1 MVSSSSSSTPDADGG
16 GGTPAATTDD
26 SAIVG
31 SPSTGGV
38 AVAGLGSSDAMTDD
52 PFTHQQPQMQQHE
65 QKMQHAQQHQQM
77 QQHPP
82 PASFQWDRSPPAAS
96 SQWNQ
101 PPQQQ
106 QQQIPQQPP
115 PGQLQ
120 RPQQQQQQQQQQAP
134 EGRGHPLERQ
144 GWGGG
149 GAAPP
154 GWEQQQQQQ
163 PQGPSRAAV
172 IDGPHGLV
180 EVKPKKI
187 EFLEGPPRADDARDY
202 RSSLLQKSKSLPSQR
217 SALSAASSS
226 SSVRFATSSNIMNME
241 VVEAK
246 QKSTG
251 LSTRSTGLS
260 TRSDSSYV
268 SDPDFRDSP
277 AVNLRVFQILP
288 AGHSTRS
295 LASGKFAPYRG
306 DPYQGLADALSPDE
320 TDQKS
325 YWVHVEADEGNREAL
340 DEWID
345 RLNLGSYISDQMKR
359 PADEWMSQVLCTKS
373 TALVMIR
380 IVQLT
385 DEKGKFVFDE
395 VEYLTAIVTERMLL
409 TYDVTNVT
417 SAHTTNA
424 LIAHM
429 TQDEVLREASSSAAL
444 ISWLEFH
451 VRNTKDAAICLRNET
466 VLMTKKM
473 DHEPKTVHLKDV
485 LNLRG
490 DVLFIDSVAEEQN
503 QCLAMM
509 RDMDTESDG
518 ADFTNIEG
526 ALEMLVKTAK
536 STELMSGRME
546 KRADD
551 LKNAFGSHQQEQL
564 NRKLAVL
571 TVMSAI
577 FMPLTFGAGV
587 YGMNFD
593 NIPELSTEYGYFIW
607 WGVMLTVALAMSVF
621 FYIDGWF

>member
-1 MVSSSSSSTPDADGG
+1 M
-16 GGTPAATTDD
+16 
-26 SAIVG
+26 
-31 SPSTGGV
+31 
-38 AVAGLGSSDAMTDD
+38 
-52 PFTHQQPQMQQHE
+52 
-65 QKMQHAQQHQQM
+65 
-77 QQHPP
+77 
-82 PASFQWDRSPPAAS
+82 
-96 SQWNQ
+96 
-101 PPQQQ
+101 
-106 QQQIPQQPP
+106 
-115 PGQLQ
+115 
-120 RPQQQQQQQQQQAP
+120 
-134 EGRGHPLERQ
+134 
-144 GWGGG
+144 
-149 GAAPP
+149 
-154 GWEQQQQQQ
+154 
-163 PQGPSRAAV
+163 
-172 IDGPHGLV
+172 
-180 EVKPKKI
+180 
-187 EFLEGPPRADDARDY
+187 
-202 RSSLLQKSKSLPSQR
+202 
-217 SALSAASSS
+217 
-226 SSVRFATSSNIMNME
+226 
-241 VVEAK
+241 
-246 QKSTG
+246 
-251 LSTRSTGLS
+251 
-260 TRSDSSYV
+260 
-268 SDPDFRDSP
+268 
-277 AVNLRVFQILP
+277 
-288 AGHSTRS
+288 
-295 LASGKFAPYRG
+295 
-306 DPYQGLADALSPDE
+306 
-320 TDQKS
+320 
-325 YWVHVEADEGNREAL
+325 

-593 NIPELSTEYGYFIW
+593 NIPELSFEYGYFIW
-607 WGVMLTVALAMSVF
+607 WGVMLTLALAMSIF
-621 FYIDGWF
+621 FYIDGWFC

>member
-38 AVAGLGSSDAMTDD
+38 VIAGLGSSDAMTDD
-52 PFTHQQPQMQQHE
+52 PCTHQQQQMQQQE
-65 QKMQHAQQHQQM
+65 QEMQHAQQHQQM
-77 QQHPP
+77 QQQPP
-82 PASFQWDRSPPAAS
+82 PALFQWDRPPPAAS

-106 QQQIPQQPP
+106 QQRIPQQPP

-120 RPQQQQQQQQQQAP
+120 RPQQQQQQQQQQQAP
-134 EGRGHPLERQ
+134 EGRGSPPERQ
-144 GWGGG
+144 GGGGGG

-154 GWEQQQQQQ
+154 GWQQQQQPQ

-172 IDGPHGLV
+172 IDGPHDLV

-202 RSSLLQKSKSLPSQR
+202 RSGLLQKSK
-217 SALSAASSS
+217 
-226 SSVRFATSSNIMNME
+226 
-241 VVEAK
+241 
-246 QKSTG
+246 
-251 LSTRSTGLS
+251 TGLS

-268 SDPDFRDSP
+268 SDLDLRDSP
-277 AVNLRVFQILP
+277 AVNLRVFQILS
-288 AGHSTRS
+288 AGPSTRS
-295 LASGKFAPYRG
+295 MGSGKFVPYRG
-306 DPYQGLADALSPDE
+306 DPIQGLADVLSHDE

-325 YWVHVEADEGNREAL
+325 YWVHAEADEGNREAL
-340 DEWID
+340 DEWIE
-345 RLNLGSYISDQMKR
+345 RLDLGSYLSDQMKR

-385 DEKGKFVFDE
+385 DEKGTFSFDE
-395 VEYLTAIVTERMLL
+395 VEYLAAIVTESMLL

-429 TQDEVLREASSSAAL
+429 TQDEVLREGSSSAAL

-473 DHEPKTVHLKDV
+473 DHEPKTVHLKDI

-518 ADFTNIEG
+518 ADFANIEG

-536 STELMSGRME
+536 STELMSGRIE

-564 NRKLAVL
+564 NRKLAIL
-571 TVMSAI
+571 TVFSAI

-593 NIPELSTEYGYFIW
+593 NIPELSTQYGYFVW
-607 WGVMLTVALAMSVF
+607 WGVMLTMALAMSIF
-621 FYIDGWF
+621 FYIDGWFNGWFS